1 MRFWKYL
8 ITFIVLPIT
17 IFIGSFGVAEEAQN
31 TPPPKPLTIKELP
44 EFKISKGEI
53 LYGRYCSFCHGES
66 GRGDGL
72 NAYSMPVKPRN
83 FYNQD
88 MMAQK
93 TDVELEKV
101 ILFGGNS
108 QGLSKYMPAFDKTL
122 STRQVKHLVD
132 FIRIKQEEKKNKM
145 LLQY

>member
-1 MRFWKYL
+1 MRLWKFP
-8 ITFIVLPIT
+8 IIFIVLPIT
-17 IFIGSFGVAEEAQN
+17 IFTGSFGMTEEAQN
-31 TPPPKPLTIKELP
+31 ISPQKPLTINELP

-53 LYGRYCSFCHGES
+53 LYGRFCSFCHGES

-83 FYNQD
+83 FNNQD

-93 TDVELEKV
+93 SDLELEKV

-132 FIRIKQEEKKNKM
+132 FIRIKQGDKNE
-145 LLQY
+145 

>member
-1 MRFWKYL
+1 MRLWKNI

-17 IFIGSFGVAEEAQN
+17 FFLGSLGMAEEAQN
-31 TPPPKPLTIKELP
+31 TPHPKSLTIKELP

-88 MMAQK
+88 MMGQK
-93 TDVELEKV
+93 SDLELEKV
-101 ILFGGNS
+101 ILLGGNS
-108 QGLSKYMPAFDKTL
+108 LGLSKNMPAFDKTL
-122 STRQVKHLVD
+122 SISQVKHLVD
-132 FIRIKQEEKKNKM
+132 FIRIKQDDKSE
-145 LLQY
+145 

>member
-1 MRFWKYL
+1 MRLWKNL
-8 ITFIVLPIT
+8 IIFIVLSIT
-17 IFIGSFGVAEEAQN
+17 FFLGSLGMAEEAQN
-31 TPPPKPLTIKELP
+31 TPPPKPLIIKELP

-83 FYNQD
+83 FNNQD
-88 MMAQK
+88 MVAQK
-93 TDVELEKV
+93 SDLELEKV

-108 QGLSKYMPAFDKTL
+108 QGLSKYMPAFDKTFSNL
-122 STRQVKHLVD
+122 EAKHL
-132 FIRIKQEEKKNKM
+132 IKYIHKDLPGNQN
-145 LLQY
+145 